1 MATPSTWL
9 LSGVL
14 RRCEI
19 SAPRLTPPMF
29 LARLAPNS
37 SMLSA

>member
-1 MATPSTWL
+1 MPSTWL

-14 RRCEI
+14 RRYET
-19 SAPRLTPPMF
+19 SAPTLTPAMF
-29 LARLAPNS
+29 LARLTPNR